1 MQRGSPRER
10 REARPPTPHTGKSAR
25 MVGSREPESL
35 AAHGRG
41 PRDPAGS
48 GAPPAA
54 PPGASAAP
62 KGRWCASLTPTT
74 RASQPQGAT
83 AEVTPHSLLSA
94 TATSLGSAPPS
105 GRESQHA
112 VRAPDETSPGWASG
126 SARPLT
132 SGLSCVTPRTPREA
146 ARPECGGG
154 GRRGSLARGRGH
166 GGLAHASGRRC
177 PSSARPLSCSSRDGI
192 GLAGPAA
199 PAESAESR
207 GPAPALAPERPRAP
221 ARTPRLLGSSARR
234 GPVSHFLFLFICE
247 IIRVSIKQ
255 LIANSPFR
263 SDYVGHFCNVINR
276 RAESLPVR
284 KTHGRRPRRALPERP
299 ACRPGHASASPA
311 PAKSSSA
318 AATPR
323 GARRCARRT
332 DLLRICPNG
341 GPSPT
346 PPFRVQD
353 WPGCRG
359 HWAFAGRAGP
369 GPRHRTT
376 GEAGN
381 PSSGRH

>member
-1 MQRGSPRER
+1 MRRGR
-10 REARPPTPHTGKSAR
+10 AA
-25 MVGSREPESL
+25 REPRARSRS
-35 AAHGRG
+35 RG
-41 PRDPAGS
+41 PRA
-48 GAPPAA
+48 
-54 PPGASAAP
+54 
-62 KGRWCASLTPTT
+62 RL
-74 RASQPQGAT
+74 RAQ
-83 AEVTPHSLLSA
+83 V
-94 TATSLGSAPPS
+94 
-105 GRESQHA
+105 
-112 VRAPDETSPGWASG
+112 
-126 SARPLT
+126 
-132 SGLSCVTPRTPREA
+132 
-146 ARPECGGG
+146 
-154 GRRGSLARGRGH
+154 
-166 GGLAHASGRRC
+166 
-177 PSSARPLSCSSRDGI
+177 SARPLSCSSRDGI
-192 GLAGPAA
+192 GLAGRIRGEPRASAGPGPGAA
-199 PAESAESR
+199 
-207 GPAPALAPERPRAP
+207 RAP

-234 GPVSHFLFLFICE
+234 GPDSHFLFLFICE

-284 KTHGRRPRRALPERP
+284 KTHGRRPWPALPERP

-318 AATPR
+318 R
-323 GARRCARRT
+323 GDSSGRQEVCSSPPCT
-332 DLLRICPNG
+332 DLVRVCPNG

-359 HWAFAGRAGP
+359 HWAVAGRAGP

>member
-1 MQRGSPRER
+1 M
-10 REARPPTPHTGKSAR
+10 
-25 MVGSREPESL
+25 
-35 AAHGRG
+35 
-41 PRDPAGS
+41 
-48 GAPPAA
+48 
-54 PPGASAAP
+54 
-62 KGRWCASLTPTT
+62 
-74 RASQPQGAT
+74 
-83 AEVTPHSLLSA
+83 TPHSLLSA

-112 VRAPDETSPGWASG
+112 VRAPDETALGWASG

-132 SGLSCVTPRTPREA
+132 SGLSRVTPRTPREA

-166 GGLAHASGRRC
+166 GGLAHASGHRC

-192 GLAGPAA
+192 GLAGRIRGEPRASAGPGPGAA
-199 PAESAESR
+199 
-207 GPAPALAPERPRAP
+207 RAP

-234 GPVSHFLFLFICE
+234 GPDSHFLFLFICE

-284 KTHGRRPRRALPERP
+284 KTHGRRPRRGLPERP

-318 AATPR
+318 R
-323 GARRCARRT
+323 GDSSGRQEVCSSPPCT
-332 DLLRICPNG
+332 DLVRVCPNG